1 MGVSWTLEIAVSCSC
16 NGAEFAT
23 GSILV
28 LEESG

>member
-23 GSILV
+23 GSFLV
-28 LEESG
+28 LDGIG